1 MISRKPVLRRADI
14 ILQNATN
21 ITRQQQDGVL
31 PVTTDKENAVR
42 HSQRKRVVN
51 RRLLFDMVTTCKIC
65 QLAYCNVSELCCS
78 KF

>member
-21 ITRQQQDGVL
+21 IIRHQQDGVL

-42 HSQRKRVVN
+42 QPEEKSGQPPAT
-51 RRLLFDMVTTCKIC
+51 F
-65 QLAYCNVSELCCS
+65 
-78 KF
+78 